1 MKYIGL
7 LVSSIVVFLVILT
20 NFYYNSVSL
29 DIQKIKD
36 YIIESNIIL
45 EDVVNKE
52 EYVMDKKEE
61 YISRLTNLKKG
72 INSSKTSFLVKDYK
86 EYKVKSIDKLIKS
99 ISESNLE
106 YLQEVEKYNNLSQKE
121 LDRILN
127 KSLIE
132 VTSLPINTYI

>member
-7 LVSSIVVFLVILT
+7 LMSSVVVFLVILT

>member
-1 MKYIGL
+1 MKFIGV

-106 YLQEVEKYNNLSQKE
+106 YLQEVDKYNNLSQKE
-121 LDRILN
+121 LDRIIN

>member
-7 LVSSIVVFLVILT
+7 LMSSVAVFLVILT

-52 EYVMDKKEE
+52 EYVMNKKEE

>member
-7 LVSSIVVFLVILT
+7 LMSSVVVFLVILT

-29 DIQKIKD
+29 DIQKLKD

-106 YLQEVEKYNNLSQKE
+106 YLQEVERYNNLSQKE

-127 KSLIE
+127 KNLIE

>member
-7 LVSSIVVFLVILT
+7 LMSSVVVFLVILT

-45 EDVVNKE
+45 EDMVNKE

>member
-7 LVSSIVVFLVILT
+7 LMSSVVVFLVILT

-52 EYVMDKKEE
+52 EYVMNKKEE

>member
-1 MKYIGL
+1 MKYVGL
-7 LVSSIVVFLVILT
+7 LISSVVVFLVILT

-106 YLQEVEKYNNLSQKE
+106 YLQEVERYNNLSQKE

-127 KSLIE
+127 KNLIE

>member
-7 LVSSIVVFLVILT
+7 LMSSVVVFLVILT

-29 DIQKIKD
+29 DIQKLKD

-127 KSLIE
+127 KNLIE
-132 VTSLPINTYI
+132 VTSLSINTYI

>member
-7 LVSSIVVFLVILT
+7 LMSSVVVFLVILT

-45 EDVVNKE
+45 EDMVNKE
-52 EYVMDKKEE
+52 EYVMNKKEE

>member
-7 LVSSIVVFLVILT
+7 LISSIAVFLVILT

-52 EYVMDKKEE
+52 EYVMNKKEE